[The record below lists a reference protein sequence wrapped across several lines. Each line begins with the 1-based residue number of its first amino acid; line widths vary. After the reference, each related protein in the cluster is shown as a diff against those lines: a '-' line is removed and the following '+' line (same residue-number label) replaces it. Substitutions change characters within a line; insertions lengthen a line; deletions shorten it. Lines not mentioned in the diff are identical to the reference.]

1 MRIELHQSTP
11 LHGKCVVPG
20 DKSLSHRTALLASLA
35 EGESRIEN
43 YLDSGVTRAMLN
55 ALKSLSVRWVLDG
68 DVLTIQGTG
77 PRGLRPADD
86 VLDCGHSATTL
97 RLLTGALAG
106 ANVPCVLDGSPGLRA
121 RPMGRILDPL
131 REMGVP
137 IEAAS
142 EGTAPLIL
150 SRRRPVDRLKGLS
163 TSLPV
168 ASAQVK
174 SAILLASLGADG
186 ETKVEE
192 PGPSRDH
199 TERLL
204 SVMGVQVV
212 RDPEAFRVTLI
223 PPNHPLLPLHL
234 CLPGDISSGAF
245 LICAALIVPG
255 SEITVQ
261 NVGLNPT
268 RIGLLN
274 ALEAMGAQ
282 IEIQLKIDEPGEPV
296 GDVRV
301 RASDLHGIEV
311 DNELVVRMIDEFPIF
326 AVVAAVAEGETVV
339 RGAQELR
346 YKESDRI
353 SALCRVLRA
362 VGADIEELPEG
373 FRIQGRQ
380 SLRGNA
386 QVSSHGDH
394 RLAMAL
400 CVAGLVAEQPIVLED
415 AEIIAQ
421 SFPGFVG
428 QLHDLSTEVVA

>member
-1 MRIELHQSTP
+1 MRIELHCNAP
-11 LHGKCVVPG
+11 LHGTCEVPG

-43 YLDSGVTRAMLN
+43 YLDSGVTRAMLDV
-55 ALKSLSVRWVLDG
+55 LKSLGVRWVLDG
-68 DVLTIQGTG
+68 DTLTIQGTG
-77 PRGLRPADD
+77 PRGFRPAED
-86 VLDCGHSATTL
+86 VLDCGHSATTM
-97 RLLTGALAG
+97 RLLAGALAG
-106 ANVPCVLDGSPGLRA
+106 ANVPCVLDGSPGLRT
-121 RPMGRILDPL
+121 RPMRRIVEPL
-131 REMGVP
+131 RKMGTQ

-142 EGTAPLIL
+142 GGTAPLIL
-150 SRRRPVDRLKGLS
+150 SRRQPGNRLRGLS

-174 SAILLASLGADG
+174 SAILLAALGAEG
-186 ETKVEE
+186 ETKIEE

-204 SVMGVQVV
+204 LGMGVPVV
-212 RDPEAFRVTLI
+212 RDTAAFRVTLI
-223 PPNHPLLPLHL
+223 PPNHPLLPLQL

-255 SEITVQ
+255 SEIILH

-282 IEIQLKIDEPGEPV
+282 MDMELKADEHGEPV
-296 GDVRV
+296 GDVCV
-301 RASDLHGIEV
+301 RSSNLHGIEV
-311 DNELVVRMIDEFPIF
+311 EGQLVVRMIDEFPIF
-326 AVVAAVAEGETVV
+326 AVAAAVADGETVV

-353 SALCRVLRA
+353 SALCSVLSA
-362 VGADIEELPEG
+362 IGVDIEEFPDG
-373 FRIQGRQ
+373 FRIRGRQ
-380 SLRGNA
+380 TLKGDA
-386 QVSSHGDH
+386 QVSGHGDH

-415 AEIIAQ
+415 AEIIDQ

-428 QLHDLSTEVVA
+428 QLHDLGAEVVA

>member
-1 MRIELHQSTP
+1 MKIDLHRSPP

-68 DVLTIQGTG
+68 DVLTIQGMG
-77 PRGLRPADD
+77 PLGLRPADK

-106 ANVPCVLDGSPGLRA
+106 ANVPCVLDGSSSLRA

-142 EGTAPLIL
+142 GSTAPIIL
-150 SRRRPVDRLKGLS
+150 SRRRPGERLKGLS

-174 SAILLASLGADG
+174 SAILLAALGADG

-204 SVMGVQVV
+204 SGMGVQVV
-212 RDPEAFRVTLI
+212 RDPATFRVTLV
-223 PPNHPLLPLHL
+223 PPNRPLLPLHL
-234 CLPGDISSGAF
+234 CLPGDISSAAF
-245 LICAALIVPG
+245 LICAALVVPG
-255 SEITVQ
+255 SEITVHD
-261 NVGLNPT
+261 VGLNPT

-274 ALEAMGAQ
+274 ALKAMGAQ
-282 IEIQLKIDEPGEPV
+282 IEIRLKADEPGERV

-301 RASDLHGIEV
+301 RASDLHGIKV
-311 DNELVVRMIDEFPIF
+311 DGELVVRMIDEFPIF
-326 AVVAAVAEGETVV
+326 AVVAAVAEGETIV

-353 SALCRVLRA
+353 STLCRVLSA
-362 VGADIEELPEG
+362 VGADIKELPDG
-373 FRIQGRQ
+373 FRIRGRQ
-380 SLRGNA
+380 TLRGNA

-428 QLHDLSTEVVA
+428 QLHDLVAQVVA

>member
-1 MRIELHQSTP
+1 MRIELHCSP
-11 LHGKCVVPG
+11 SLHGECVVPG
-20 DKSLSHRTALLASLA
+20 DKSLSHRAALLASLA

-68 DVLTIQGTG
+68 DILTIQGMG
-77 PRGLRPADD
+77 PRGFRPTQD
-86 VLDCGHSATTL
+86 VLNCGHSATTL

-106 ANVPCVLDGSPGLRA
+106 ANVACVLDGSPGLRT
-121 RPMGRILDPL
+121 RPMGRIVDPL

-137 IEAAS
+137 IESAS
-142 EGTAPLIL
+142 GNTAPLTL
-150 SRRRPVDRLKGLS
+150 SRRRPGERLKALS

-174 SAILLASLGADG
+174 SAILLAALGADG
-186 ETKVEE
+186 VTKIDE

-204 SVMGVQVV
+204 SSMGVQVAC
-212 RDPEAFRVTLI
+212 DPVAFRVTLI
-223 PPNHPLLPLHL
+223 PPSRPLQPLQL

-255 SEITVQ
+255 SEITLH

-282 IEIQLKIDEPGEPV
+282 IEMQLKADEHGEPV
-296 GDVRV
+296 GDVHV
-301 RASDLHGIEV
+301 TASDLHGIEV
-311 DNELVVRMIDEFPIF
+311 EGALVVRMIDEFPIF
-326 AVVAAVAEGETVV
+326 AVVTAVAEGETVV

-353 SALCRVLRA
+353 SGLCRELSA
-362 VGADIEELPEG
+362 VGANIEELPDG

-380 SLRGNA
+380 TLRGDA

-400 CVAGLVAEQPIVLED
+400 YVAGLVAEQPIVLED

-428 QLHDLSTEVVA
+428 QLQDLGAEVVA